1 MSISPE
7 KPKVLKVDPN
17 GIPAEL
23 KSLEQWVSW
32 RLERVG
38 EGNWTKVLYI
48 PGQLRRASST
58 NPKSWRPFSLAFRDI
73 APGQAGRD
81 GIGFVLTLDSR
92 YVVIDLDH
100 VVKDDRIDAPAR
112 EIIDRFGSYAE
123 LSPSGTG
130 VHIWCI
136 GVLPDGKRGG
146 RKGNVEMYSAGRFM
160 TVTGRPIGGAR

>member
-7 KPKVLKVDPN
+7 KPKVLKFDPN

-23 KSLEQWVSW
+23 KSLDQWVSW
-32 RLERVG
+32 RLELDRKKK
-38 EGNWTKVLYI
+38 WTKVPYI
-48 PGQLRRASST
+48 PGQLRHASST
-58 NPKSWRPFSLAFRDI
+58 NPNSWRSLSMALRDI
-73 APGQAGRD
+73 EPGQKGRD

-100 VVKDDRIDAPAR
+100 VVEDDRIDAPAQ

-123 LSPSGTG
+123 LSPTGTG
-130 VHIWCI
+130 VHIWCT
-136 GVLPDGKRGG
+136 GVLPDAENGG

>member
-1 MSISPE
+1 MSIHPE
-7 KPKVLKVDPN
+7 KPKVLKVDSN

-23 KSLEQWVSW
+23 KSLKQWVVW

-38 EGNWTKVLYI
+38 EGKWTKVLYI

-58 NPKSWRPFSLAFRDI
+58 NPKSWRSFTEAMAHL
-73 APGQAGRD
+73 PGHAD
-81 GIGFVLTLDSR
+81 GVGFVLTLDSR

-100 VVKDDRIDAPAR
+100 VVEDDRIDAPAQ

-123 LSPSGTG
+123 LSPTGTG
-130 VHIWCI
+130 VHIWCT
-136 GVLPDGKRGG
+136 GVLPDAKKGG

>member
-7 KPKVLKVDPN
+7 KPKVLKVDSK

-23 KSLEQWVSW
+23 KSLDQWVSW
-32 RLERVG
+32 RLETVG
-38 EGNWTKVLYI
+38 EGKWTKVLYI
-48 PGQLRRASST
+48 PGGLRRASST
-58 NPKSWRPFSLAFRDI
+58 NPNSWRSLSMALNDI
-73 APGQAGRD
+73 APGKKGRD

-100 VVKDDRIDAPAR
+100 VIEHDRIDAPAQ

-130 VHIWCI
+130 VHIWCT
-136 GVLPDGKRGG
+136 GVLPDGKKGG